1 MTGTE
6 DGAERRRKLTL
17 LASLMLSF
25 SALILTAASVS
36 VALPTLREV
45 FSLTADTASWLIAG
59 YTLPYM
65 TFMPLFGRLGD
76 AFGKRRL
83 LQAGLTVFAAG
94 TLAAALAPSVA
105 VLFAGRAV
113 QGMGAAAVNPLCMSI
128 ISENFPESRRGHM
141 LATWNVTGPVT
152 GAASPLLAGVL
163 LESFA
168 WSVIF
173 ILPLGVAAVSV
184 LLLFRFVPELRSR
197 PTGLAELRAVDWS
210 GFALLV
216 LTISLLVFFTS
227 SRPITGVAP
236 FRDLRLLGVGVIA
249 AVLLYLR
256 ERRLT
261 VPLVAIS
268 LLRRRR
274 FSAASLAVGVRMFVM
289 TGISMVLPLF
299 LADVHGQDPSETGLV
314 VTLNA
319 ASLAVTMRAG
329 GRIADRGAR
338 HLPVAIGLSLQTVMM
353 LAIALVPPSA
363 GVVLIMALVVAHGMG
378 AGLSLGSLHTFA
390 VGEAEAGALGAAS
403 GLYSLIRFSGV
414 LLGAALGGV
423 VLQAGID
430 AAGVP
435 LAAAYR
441 TTYLFYAAVGGGGAA
456 LSLLLRQRPAGTNVS
471 VSSGRD

>member
-1 MTGTE
+1 MIRTDGGT
-6 DGAERRRKLTL
+6 ERRRKLAL
-17 LASLMLSF
+17 LFSLMLSF
-25 SALILTAASVS
+25 SSLILTAASVS

-65 TFMPLFGRLGD
+65 AFMPLFGRLGD

-94 TLAAALAPSVA
+94 TLTAALAPSVGL
-105 VLFAGRAV
+105 LFAGRAV

-128 ISENFPESRRGHM
+128 ISESFPAGRRGHM

-152 GAASPLLAGVL
+152 GAVSPLLAGVL
-163 LESFA
+163 LEGA
-168 WSVIF
+168 GWSVIF
-173 ILPLGVAAVSV
+173 VLPLAVALVSV
-184 LLLFRFVPELRSR
+184 VLLFRFVPELRTTPPR
-197 PTGLAELRAVDWS
+197 AGGLARVDWP
-210 GFALLV
+210 GFALLLLSV
-216 LTISLLVFFTS
+216 GFLVFFVS

-236 FRDLRLLGVGVIA
+236 FRDFRLLA
-249 AVLLYLR
+249 AGLLSAALLYRR
-256 ERRLT
+256 ERRMP
-261 VPLVAIS
+261 VPLVAIA
-268 LLRRRR
+268 LLRRPR
-274 FSAASLAVGVRMFVM
+274 FTAASLAVGVRMFVM

-319 ASLAVTMRAG
+319 VSLAVTMRAG

-338 HLPVAIGLSLQTVMM
+338 HLPVAVGLSLQTVTMC
-353 LAIALVPPSA
+353 AIALVPPGA
-363 GVVLIMALVVAHGMG
+363 GVSIVMALVVAHGMG

-390 VGEAEAGALGAAS
+390 VGEAQEGAMGAAS

-430 AAGVP
+430 AGAP
-435 LAAAYR
+435 LGAAYR
-441 TTYLFYAAVGGGGAA
+441 TTYLFYAAVGAAGAG
-456 LSLLLRQRPAGTNVS
+456 LSLLLRRGAGAS
-471 VSSGRD
+471 LPVSSR